1 VGFLIVLN
9 PGAGSAEDARELLRH
24 AGSRLRA
31 VRSIELGA
39 DGLRGA
45 IDEAVAEGRVVVA
58 AGGDGTANAVAQHL
72 VGRGTLGVLPGGT
85 LNHFARD
92 LGVRD
97 VDAAV
102 EALKAGRTRRIDAA
116 RLNGERYFLNNVGI
130 GLYPEMVYRR
140 EQVEGRSWKWPATAG
155 AAFRVMRDSEP
166 VAGTIAADG
175 DRRTLLAWMV
185 FVGNNRFGTTPGRI
199 GQRERLDE
207 GILDVGLFLA
217 GPRGARRSSVAWR
230 VLRSR
235 AWQASSRLIRRDAR
249 RVEIGL
255 DAEPRQISCDGETV
269 ERLRSVEAEI
279 VPRALRVVIPPEAS
293 APVEG

>member
-9 PGAGSAEDARELLRH
+9 PGAGSAGDARELVRH
-24 AGSRLRA
+24 AGSRLGG

-39 DGLRGA
+39 DGLPGA

-58 AGGDGTANAVAQHL
+58 AGGDGTASAVAQHL

-97 VDAAV
+97 VDAAL
-102 EALKAGRTRRIDAA
+102 EALRAGRTRTIDVA

-140 EQVEGRSWKWPATAG
+140 EQAEGRSWKWTAAAG
-155 AAFRVMRDSEP
+155 AAFRVMRDTRP
-166 VAGTIAADG
+166 VTGTIAADG
-175 DRRTLLAWMV
+175 DSRMLVAWMV

-199 GQRERLDE
+199 GQRDRLDE

-235 AWQASSRLIRRDAR
+235 AWQTSRRLIRRDAH

-255 DAEPRQISCDGETV
+255 DGGPQHVSSDGETGD
-269 ERLRSVEAEI
+269 RMRSVEAEI
-279 VPRALRVVIPPEAS
+279 VPQALRVVIPPEAS
-293 APVEG
+293 APGEG